1 MGDVVLARAKSV
13 IDLVAADAKYHSHCY
28 SRYFFVNLSDKS
40 RVHTQDN
47 EKQNAF
53 DKLMNA
59 NTLLQDLTKRLMKNA
74 GMRIVEKIIHSK
86 LPTDKACDV
95 KAE

>member
-1 MGDVVLARAKSV
+1 MLFKV
-13 IDLVAADAKYHSHCY
+13 
-28 SRYFFVNLSDKS
+28 FFVNLSDKS

-53 DKLMNA
+53 DKLCTFLYESDECQYSIA
-59 NTLLQDLTKRLMKNA
+59 GLEKRLMKNA